1 MPWAITLMDKSVLG
15 SPLSV
20 TCPDDSSYEL
30 QCDMQTT
37 WDYFYDQSM
46 NQCHSL
52 DCYYIIKVKTPV
64 LGWFLKKMIAFTLN
78 VVNQCQTASPSAT
91 KHGMPVLVPC

>member
-1 MPWAITLMDKSVLG
+1 MDKSVLG
-15 SPLSV
+15 SPLSA

-46 NQCHSL
+46 NQCHKQSGL
-52 DCYYIIKVKTPV
+52 LLHYQGQDPSVGLIPQKNDCLYPKRCEPV
-64 LGWFLKKMIAFTLN
+64 PNRFTF
-78 VVNQCQTASPSAT
+78 CHQTWHAGA
-91 KHGMPVLVPC
+91 GALLVL